1 MRGSDFSL
9 PSPLFKYKS
18 FSWLLVK
25 DTVNSVVLCM
35 TLLSG
40 SGSCSVSQMIWP
52 LAVVFPYFSH
62 IHGRWIFLL
71 SYFSALS

>member
-9 PSPLFKYKS
+9 PNPLSRYKS
-18 FSWLLVK
+18 FSLLLAK

-40 SGSCSVSQMIWP
+40 FGSCSVSQMIWP
-52 LAVVFPYFSH
+52 LAVVFPLFLSH
-62 IHGRWIFLL
+62 PWSLDLFAELFRCT
-71 SYFSALS
+71 